1 LSSLDL
7 GPFALPD
14 AEPIPP
20 AESGASAPSAPEA
33 PGRVGEEP
41 SASVTPAAQGA
52 VAQGAVAQGAAAQLS
67 VPLTAEPDAP
77 PAAAD
82 SAERLTPT
90 QRRTHGE
97 LLSVGTAR
105 PFSPP
110 KLADQLRQL
119 IEERTAATLASW
131 TESSLFLTKS
141 RLASTLTCEAKAT
154 AEMATPWTGTIHPAT
169 AVGTVAH
176 RAIQI
181 AHTHPGH
188 PVASYVESAISASV
202 RHDTG
207 FAEFYTT
214 ADLGTQSDL
223 MSQAAS
229 RVTLFLDSWPQLAPA
244 WSPRF
249 EESLQ
254 AKIGRLTLSARP
266 DLILGRP
273 KADGR
278 RTVFMC
284 DFKTGS
290 LSERHDTEALFYA
303 LVATLRHG
311 MVPFRSSVYSLASA
325 EWVAPELD
333 AVSLTAIATQVA
345 DAAVAL
351 VEVGTD
357 TRPATL
363 TPGPHCSWCPLARTC
378 EASLVRTVAEDL
390 PPAPAAPEQW

>member
-1 LSSLDL
+1 MTTTDL
-7 GPFALPD
+7 GPFAVPG
-14 AEPIPP
+14 AEPNAPAALPP
-20 AESGASAPSAPEA
+20 SAASSESEITGQGGASPAPPVQLSAPLEDSAPSQP
-33 PGRVGEEP
+33 V
-41 SASVTPAAQGA
+41 
-52 VAQGAVAQGAAAQLS
+52 
-67 VPLTAEPDAP
+67 
-77 PAAAD
+77 AD
-82 SAERLTPT
+82 SGGAELLTPT
-90 QRRTHGE
+90 QRRTHAD
-97 LLSVGTAR
+97 LLSVGQAR

-110 KLADQLRQL
+110 KLADQLRAL
-119 IEERTAATLASW
+119 IAERTGSALASW

-141 RLASTLTCEAKAT
+141 RVVSTMTCEGKAA
-154 AEMATPWTGTIHPAT
+154 AELSTPWSGSIHPAT

-188 PVASYVESAISASV
+188 AVAQYVTSAIVASVQ
-202 RHDTG
+202 HDTS
-207 FAEFYTT
+207 FAEFYTE

-229 RVTLFLDSWPQLAPA
+229 KVTLFLDSWPQLAPA
-244 WSPRF
+244 WNPRF

-284 DFKTGS
+284 DFKTGA
-290 LSERHDTEALFYA
+290 LSDRHETEALFYA
-303 LVATLRHG
+303 LVSTLRHG
-311 MVPFRSSVYSLASA
+311 IVPYRSSVYSLASA

-333 AVSLTAIATQVA
+333 ADSLTQMATRVA

-351 VEVGTD
+351 VQVATD
-357 TRPATL
+357 ARPATL
-363 TPGPHCSWCPLARTC
+363 SPGPHCSWCPLGKTCSASTARSPLEPEP
-378 EASLVRTVAEDL
+378 EAS
-390 PPAPAAPEQW
+390 APAEQW

>member
-1 LSSLDL
+1 MSATDL
-7 GPFALPD
+7 GPFALPGADPVLPPDD
-14 AEPIPP
+14 ATAASNAAPP
-20 AESGASAPSAPEA
+20 SPSVQLSAELTGDPETTTEDGPSTD
-33 PGRVGEEP
+33 GP
-41 SASVTPAAQGA
+41 STDGPSTDGA
-52 VAQGAVAQGAAAQLS
+52 VAEA
-67 VPLTAEPDAP
+67 
-77 PAAAD
+77 
-82 SAERLTPT
+82 AERLTPT
-90 QRRTHGE
+90 QRRTHSD

-110 KLADQLRQL
+110 KLADQLRDLLQ
-119 IEERTAATLASW
+119 ERTSAALASW

-141 RLASTLTCEAKAT
+141 KVLSVVTCEGKAG
-154 AEMATPWTGTIHPAT
+154 AEMQIPWAGTMHPAT

-188 PVASYVESAISASV
+188 PVAQYVTSAISASV
-202 RHDTG
+202 RHDTS
-207 FAEFYTT
+207 FAEFYTA

-229 RVTLFLDSWPQLAPA
+229 RVTLFLDAWPTLSPA
-244 WSPRF
+244 WNPRF

-254 AKIGRLTLSARP
+254 AKVGRLTLSVRP

-284 DFKTGS
+284 DFKTGA
-290 LSERHDTEALFYA
+290 LSDRHETEALFYA

-311 MVPFRSSVYSLASA
+311 IVPYRSSVYSLASA
-325 EWVAPELD
+325 DWVAPELD
-333 AVSLTAIATQVA
+333 ATSLTDIANRVA

-351 VEVGTD
+351 VEVVTD
-357 TRPATL
+357 TRKPTL
-363 TPGPHCSWCPLARTC
+363 SPGPHCAWCPLGKTC
-378 EASLVRTVAEDL
+378 EESLVRVPADDAA
-390 PPAPAAPEQW
+390 PAPAPLDQW

>member
-1 LSSLDL
+1 MSTTDL
-7 GPFALPD
+7 GPFALAD
-14 AEPIPP
+14 AEPLTPQP
-20 AESGASAPSAPEA
+20 AAPAATTAAPVQMSAPLEDGVR
-33 PGRVGEEP
+33 PGESDTGVG
-41 SASVTPAAQGA
+41 TG
-52 VAQGAVAQGAAAQLS
+52 G
-67 VPLTAEPDAP
+67 TADESP
-77 PAAAD
+77 
-82 SAERLTPT
+82 ERLTPT
-90 QRRTHGE
+90 QRRTHSD

-110 KLADQLRQL
+110 KLADQLREL
-119 IEERTAATLASW
+119 IAERTGPALAAW

-141 RLASTLTCEAKAT
+141 RVASTLTCEGKAA
-154 AEMATPWTGTIHPAT
+154 AELASPWSGTVHPAT

-188 PVASYVESAISASV
+188 PVLRYVESAISASV
-202 RHDTG
+202 RHDSG
-207 FAEFYTT
+207 FAEFYND

-229 RVTLFLDSWPQLAPA
+229 RVTLFLDAWPQLAPA
-244 WSPRF
+244 WNPRF

-254 AKIGRLTLSARP
+254 AKVGRLTLSARP

-311 MVPFRSSVYSLASA
+311 MMPYRSAVYSLASA

-333 AVSLTAIATQVA
+333 AVSLTSIAERIS

-351 VEVGTD
+351 VEVTTD
-357 TRPATL
+357 ARPAVL
-363 TPGPHCSWCPLARTC
+363 QPGPHCSWCPLSRTC
-378 EASLVRTVAEDL
+378 ESSTVRERAQDEGPVAPTL
-390 PPAPAAPEQW
+390 EQW